1 MFKLS
6 ILFTFYGKF
15 SNKGSLKIGLSLI
28 IVGILI
34 LASGGIFHFQGQGVI
49 GPESSFMYSNPEWIS
64 YGQQIVIVGLIIVG
78 TGFGLIISKKARL

>member
-15 SNKGSLKIGLSLI
+15 SYKDSLKIGFSLI
-28 IVGILI
+28 ILGIVILI
-34 LASGGIFHFQGQGVI
+34 LGMIFHFQGQGII
-49 GPESSFMYSNPEWIS
+49 GPESSFRYSNPEWIS

-78 TGFGLIISKKARL
+78 AGFGLIISKKARL

>member
-6 ILFTFYGKF
+6 ILFNFYGKF
-15 SNKGSLKIGLSLI
+15 SNNISLKIGLSLI

-34 LASGGIFHFQGQGVI
+34 LASGGIFHFQGQGII
-49 GPESSFMYSNPEWIS
+49 GPESSFMYSNPDWIS

-78 TGFGLIISKKARL
+78 VGFGLILSKRARL